1 MITPIATIQEITLQA
16 YEFGTYNYLA
26 DKLDMS
32 RDEIFNVFEEWGKE
46 FNKAHE
52 NYNWNGDYYEEID
65 AFLYRK
71 RNELE
76 LEDKFS
82 GKELVGKFFKFEGGV
97 YKITGFSDRGILVD
111 EIISSPKNEGWI
123 TTEIGASQFE
133 KIEPVPYF
141 EEIMNTTN
149 NHNEE
154 LVRKINLAWNE
165 KREEFYPI
173 LTALYLRDIEEIT
186 DADSFQIPEWRNWTE
201 YEIGMS
207 NGDWSLYLDAVYA
220 EMQTK
225 WKDYAENYL
234 MHIADDWDLKAI
246 LYFLRYEA

>member
-16 YEFGTYNYLA
+16 YELGTYNYLA

-111 EIISSPKNEGWI
+111 EIAPSPKNEGWI
-123 TTEIGASQFE
+123 TVEIGASQFE
-133 KIEPVPYF
+133 KIEPISDY
-141 EEIMNTTN
+141 EEIMDTTN
-149 NHNEE
+149 NHNEG
-154 LVRKINLAWNE
+154 LVNKINLAWNE
-165 KREEFYPI
+165 KREQFFPI
-173 LTALYLRDIEEIT
+173 LCALYKRDNDEILNSDAFTFTEEIMRDYDTIYEYMSANWDIE
-186 DADSFQIPEWRNWTE
+186 A
-201 YEIGMS
+201 Y
-207 NGDWSLYLDAVYA
+207 
-220 EMQTK
+220 
-225 WKDYAENYL
+225 NYL
-234 MHIADDWDLKAI
+234 MHIADDTDLECI
-246 LYFLRYEA
+246 LNFLHYNN